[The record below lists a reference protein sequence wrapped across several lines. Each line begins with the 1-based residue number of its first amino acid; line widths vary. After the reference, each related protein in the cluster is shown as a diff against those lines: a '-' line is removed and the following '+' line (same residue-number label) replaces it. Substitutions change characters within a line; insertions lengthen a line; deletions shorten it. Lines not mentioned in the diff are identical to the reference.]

1 MAESMPPEGQQPL
14 TREQTRQLRRSLTE
28 KILDKAESDPQW
40 RQLLIDDPELA
51 MREANFPETQRLER
65 RQEEAEVSGQVIGGE
80 WNEMYGRRMSGRC
93 RWVWRGI
100 RGVDDY
106 YYQTHGAEGFPRYG

>member
-1 MAESMPPEGQQPL
+1 MTESTPPESHLPL
-14 TREQTRQLRRSLTE
+14 TREQIPQRRRSLTE

-65 RQEEAEVSGQVIGGE
+65 RQEEAEVSGQRFIGSE
-80 WNEMYGRRMSGRC
+80 WHGAYGRC
-93 RWVWRGI
+93 RWKTDNW
-100 RGVDDY
+100 GVY
-106 YYQTHGAEGFPRYG
+106 YYHTQSWGPRG